1 MLLYECVEDGN
12 ASRLT
17 FGVISAACLVPIYFF
32 ARAIQR
38 RSLWR
43 ICVWSV
49 PAAYS
54 FKLGMNSVVLSGR
67 IISHM
72 YLKENGNEVVI
83 YTTIGRKYVV
93 SISDIEKTKNYIEL
107 IQQLKMT
114 SSLFTRIPIRINDN
128 LFLINKDTNYC

>member
-1 MLLYECVEDGN
+1 M
-12 ASRLT
+12 
-17 FGVISAACLVPIYFF
+17 
-32 ARAIQR
+32 
-38 RSLWR
+38 
-43 ICVWSV
+43 

>member
-1 MLLYECVEDGN
+1 M
-12 ASRLT
+12 
-17 FGVISAACLVPIYFF
+17 
-32 ARAIQR
+32 
-38 RSLWR
+38 
-43 ICVWSV
+43 

-128 LFLINKDTNYC
+128 LFLINKDANYC